1 MGVLGIKSLGGLR
14 KTDLFGG
21 VGLEDLEDYQHCFTE
36 YRFNRKEIVFS
47 PGKFHKSILLILEGK
62 VRVYLSYPQG
72 KEFTLTILTA
82 GDVYS
87 GHTRAFGQALEPVKI
102 AAIPMEVF
110 KEMLVKVPNLVLGLA
125 GVLGDALKGSMDVI
139 ESLVFEEAGVRLIS
153 LLLEWAR
160 NSGTKTDQGIV
171 IRLTFTREEIA
182 SMIGSSRQTLANLF
196 KDLTLKGL
204 IKVQQKNLIIKDID
218 GLKKYRQPADN

>member
-21 VGLEDLEDYQHCFTE
+21 VKLEDLEDYQHCFTE

-87 GHTRAFGQALEPVKI
+87 GHTRTFGQALEPVKI